1 MAESPED
8 LKKTLSEVEQF
19 LEKLSK
25 EKLGKDAKKKRE
37 DILNKLKDLQEQK
50 GSDED
55 SGDVYEQTQD
65 EDETY
70 EDVTSV
76 RTSDDRSQSVS
87 SLTEGPYGDVDETI
101 PITPAPNIFEPD
113 FAAYM
118 EKKRKEG
125 PLKLSAWQRR
135 WVVIKDNIMF
145 YYEKH
150 TDKKQ
155 RGAVR
160 LEGYEIKKADDLES
174 APKVD
179 RKKKDLYFQLVKPG
193 QRVYQGSKKE
203 QKSRGEEEIL
213 KFIASSQE
221 DLKFMVHTI
230 HKITPPA
237 SKPQDTEADDVYED
251 ATSARAEEENP
262 YEVTDAKMQDPPAEE
277 PIVEE
282 DVYDDTMSPEDVYDD
297 TLSPNQPAAPKPVET
312 KQEPEEPEPDDED
325 VYEDTMSASQDH
337 GQTPTLPPRPGETS
351 HDKPL
356 PKRDLPP
363 PPPDP
368 VEDSPSGDQ
377 PSPSRRELPP
387 PPENGSSSGDKPPV
401 LPRRE
406 LPPPPTGDSPPPS
419 PARRELPSP
428 PSQQNHTPPSPKK
441 HVITVPL
448 PENDLPNMYMA
459 LWDCSANTVQDLTFK
474 RGDLIQVVSREYESF
489 SWWVGFLDGKVG
501 LVPKDYLMQAY
512 EI

>member
-19 LEKLSK
+19 LEKLGK

-37 DILNKLKDLQEQK
+37 DILSQLKHLQESK
-50 GSDED
+50 GSDDD

-65 EDETY
+65 EETY
-70 EDVTSV
+70 EDVTSM
-76 RTSDDRSQSVS
+76 RSSDDRSQSTS
-87 SLTEGPYGDVDETI
+87 SLTEGPYGDVDDTI
-101 PITPAPNIFEPD
+101 PIIPAPNLLEPD

-135 WVVIKDNIMF
+135 WVVVKDNIMF

-160 LEGYEIKKADDLES
+160 LEGYEIKKADDLDT

-179 RKKKDLYFQLVKPG
+179 RKKKDLYFQLAKTG
-193 QRVYQGSKKE
+193 LRVYQGSKKDP
-203 QKSRGEEEIL
+203 KSRGEEEIL
-213 KFIASSQE
+213 KFIASNQE

-230 HKITPPA
+230 HKINPPT
-237 SKPQDTEADDVYED
+237 SKPQDIEADDVYED

-262 YEVTDAKMQDPPAEE
+262 YEVTDGKTEE
-277 PIVEE
+277 PKVEEIIEE
-282 DVYDDTMSPEDVYDD
+282 DVYDDTMSPEDIYDD
-297 TLSPNQPAAPKPVET
+297 TLSPYEPAAPKPAET
-312 KQEPEEPEPDDED
+312 EQEPDLDED
-325 VYEDTMSASQDH
+325 VYEDTMSASQ
-337 GQTPTLPPRPGETS
+337 TPSLPPRPVETP
-351 HDKPL
+351 HNKPT
-356 PKRDLPP
+356 PSKRDLPP

-368 VEDSPSGDQ
+368 VDDSTSVDQ
-377 PSPSRRELPP
+377 PPASRRELPP
-387 PPENGSSSGDKPPV
+387 PPEDGSSSGDKPPV
-401 LPRRE
+401 LPKRE
-406 LPPPPTGDSPPPS
+406 LPPPPTADSPPPS

-428 PSQQNHTPPSPKK
+428 PSQQNHTPPPTK
-441 HVITVPL
+441 ITVPL

-459 LWDCSANTVQDLTFK
+459 LWDCSADTVQDLAFK

-489 SWWVGFLDGKVG
+489 SWWVGFMDGKVG

-512 EI
+512 EL

>member
-19 LEKLSK
+19 LEKLGK

-37 DILNKLKDLQEQK
+37 DILSQLKHLQESK
-50 GSDED
+50 GSDDD

-65 EDETY
+65 EETY
-70 EDVTSV
+70 EDVTSM
-76 RTSDDRSQSVS
+76 RSSDDRSQSTS
-87 SLTEGPYGDVDETI
+87 SLTEGPYGDVDDTI
-101 PITPAPNIFEPD
+101 PIIPAPNLLEPD

-135 WVVIKDNIMF
+135 WVVVKDNIMF

-160 LEGYEIKKADDLES
+160 LEGYEIKKADDLDT

-179 RKKKDLYFQLVKPG
+179 RKKKDLYFQLAKTG
-193 QRVYQGSKKE
+193 LRVYQ
-203 QKSRGEEEIL
+203 
-213 KFIASSQE
+213 FIASNQE

-230 HKITPPA
+230 HKINPPT
-237 SKPQDTEADDVYED
+237 SKPQDIEADDVYED

-262 YEVTDAKMQDPPAEE
+262 YEVTDGKTEE
-277 PIVEE
+277 PKVEE
-282 DVYDDTMSPEDVYDD
+282 IIEDEGVYDDTMSPEDIYDD
-297 TLSPNQPAAPKPVET
+297 TLSPNEPAAPKPAET
-312 KQEPEEPEPDDED
+312 EQEPEDLDEE
-325 VYEDTMSASQDH
+325 VYEDTMSASQN
-337 GQTPTLPPRPGETS
+337 PVLPPRPGETP
-351 HDKPL
+351 HNKPTPL
-356 PKRDLPP
+356 KRDLPP

-368 VEDSPSGDQ
+368 VDDSPSVDQ
-377 PSPSRRELPP
+377 PPALRRELPP

-401 LPRRE
+401 LPKRE
-406 LPPPPTGDSPPPS
+406 LPPPPTADSPPPS

-428 PSQQNHTPPSPKK
+428 PSQQNHTPPPPK
-441 HVITVPL
+441 ITVPL

-459 LWDCSANTVQDLTFK
+459 LWDCSADTVQDLAFK

-489 SWWVGFLDGKVG
+489 SWWVGFMDGKVG

-512 EI
+512 EL

>member
-19 LEKLSK
+19 LEGLGK

-37 DILNKLKDLQEQK
+37 DILNKLKEKLQEK

-55 SGDVYEQTQD
+55 SGDVYEQTQ
-65 EDETY
+65 EEETY
-70 EDVTSV
+70 EDVNTLKG
-76 RTSDDRSQSVS
+76 DRSQSVS
-87 SLTEGPYGDVDETI
+87 SLTDAPYGDVDDTI
-101 PITPAPNIFEPD
+101 PIIPAPNLLEPD

-179 RKKKDLYFQLVKPG
+179 RKKKDLYFQLVKTG
-193 QRVYQGSKKE
+193 QRVYQGSKKD
-203 QKSRGEEEIL
+203 QKSRGDEEIL
-213 KFIASSQE
+213 KFIALNQE

-230 HKITPPA
+230 HKITPPT
-237 SKPQDTEADDVYED
+237 SKPQDMETDEVYED

-262 YEVTDAKMQDPPAEE
+262 YEQTDTKMQDPKTEE
-277 PIVEE
+277 IIEE

-297 TLSPNQPAAPKPVET
+297 TLSPKEAAAPKPVET
-312 KQEPEEPEPDDED
+312 KPEEENPDDDD
-325 VYEDTMSASQDH
+325 VYEDTMSASQD
-337 GQTPTLPPRPGETS
+337 QTPVLPPRPAETP
-351 HDKPL
+351 HNKPT
-356 PKRDLPP
+356 PGKRDLPP

-368 VEDSPSGDQ
+368 VEDSPSNEQ
-377 PSPSRRELPP
+377 PPASRRELPP
-387 PPENGSSSGDKPPV
+387 PPDNGSSSGDKPPV
-401 LPRRE
+401 LPKRE
-406 LPPPPTGDSPPPS
+406 LPPPPSGDSPPPS

-428 PSQQNHTPPSPKK
+428 PSQNHAPPVLPKK
-441 HVITVPL
+441 QHVITVPP

-459 LWDCSANTVQDLTFK
+459 LWDCSADTVQDLAFK

-489 SWWVGFLDGKVG
+489 SWWIGFLDGKVG

-512 EI
+512 EL